1 MVEPWMVSE
10 MERVDLKDKRLN
22 KRLTEVL
29 SQLSAHSAASI
40 PAACGGYAEMS
51 AAYRLFDND
60 KVGFDNVLRPH
71 IEATAQR
78 MSGQKIVILP
88 QDTTEIDL
96 TRPEQEVKGAG
107 PLGVG
112 SRRGVFLHL
121 MHAFTPEGVSL
132 GTVHA
137 MVWSRP
143 EAGGPEK
150 SKRSDRRK
158 QIPIEDKE
166 SYRWIEGFRQAGVQ
180 ARRSR
185 QTRFV
190 SVADS
195 EGDIYELL
203 VEGQHK
209 SANLGWIIRGCY
221 DRALA
226 GQCVNAGEDAETGQ
240 VSMQRMHEQIMA
252 KPVLFKQHITVRGR
266 KAKVGCDNRGRRQP
280 RQSRIAEVEVRAGR
294 VKLRPPW
301 RPDRKLP
308 DVSVN
313 VVLVREIDPP
323 GDDVPVEWMLLTN
336 LPIAAVGQVRHVI
349 EYYCVRW
356 MIEIAFRTLKSG
368 CRIQQRRFEDVAR
381 FEPCL
386 AVYLIVVWRTLYVC
400 YLARVNPQGSCEAA
414 FEPAEWKAVCQIVRC
429 QPPPSEPPTL
439 SEMVAM
445 TAQLGGYVNRKRD
458 DKPGPQT
465 VWLGLQRVHDMAR
478 CWKLF
483 GPETR
488 RKAEKD
494 V

>member
-1 MVEPWMVSE
+1 MVESWVTGE

-29 SQLSAHSAASI
+29 SQLNAHHTASI
-40 PAACGGYAEMS
+40 PAACGGYAETA

-60 KVGFDNVLRPH
+60 KVGFDNVLQPH
-71 IEATAQR
+71 IEATARR
-78 MSGQKIVILP
+78 MAGQKIVILP

-96 TRPEQEVKGAG
+96 TRPEQEVKGTG

-112 SRRGVFLHL
+112 VRRGVFLHL
-121 MHAFTPEGVSL
+121 LHAFTPDGISL

-143 EAGGPEK
+143 DAPPPEK
-150 SKRSDRRK
+150 SKRSVRRK
-158 QIPIEDKE
+158 QTPIEDKE
-166 SYRWIEGFRQAGVQ
+166 SYRWIEGFRQACAEAQ
-180 ARRSR
+180 RAP

-195 EGDIYELL
+195 EGDIYELM
-203 VEGQHK
+203 VEGQDNP
-209 SANLGWIIRGCY
+209 ANLGWIIRACQ
-221 DRALA
+221 DRALTVE
-226 GQCVNAGEDAETGQ
+226 CVKDIEDAELGQ
-240 VSMQRMHEQIMA
+240 TSMHRMHDHVMTNQ
-252 KPVLFKQHITVRGR
+252 VLFTQHITVRGR
-266 KAKVGCDNRGRRQP
+266 KAKISCEDRGRRQP
-280 RQSRIAEVEVRAGR
+280 RQSRTAEVEVRAGR
-294 VKLRPPW
+294 VNLRSPW

-308 DVSVN
+308 EVAVN
-313 VVLVREIDPP
+313 VVLVREINPP
-323 GDDVPVEWMLLTN
+323 GDDVPVEWVLLTS
-336 LPIAAVGQVRHVI
+336 LAIDDAEQVRHVI

-368 CRIQQRRFEDVAR
+368 CRIEQRRFEDVDR
-381 FEPCL
+381 FLPCL

-400 YLARVNPQGSCEAA
+400 HLARVIPQSSCEVA
-414 FEPAEWKAVCQIVRC
+414 FDPAEWKSVCQIVRC

-483 GPETR
+483 GPDA